1 MSRGD
6 PSLTD
11 RELEV
16 LASLISGKTNREIA
30 KELNITEST
39 VKSHLSLIFAKLDV
53 SNRTEAAMVGLK
65 IFPTLR
71 AFALGGQL
79 PPYFL

>member
-1 MSRGD
+1 MSRGA

-11 RELEV
+11 RELQV
-16 LASLISGKTNREIA
+16 LASLISGKTNREIGE
-30 KELNITEST
+30 ELHITEST

-53 SNRTEAAMVGLK
+53 SNRTEAAIVGLE

-71 AFALGGQL
+71 AFAS
-79 PPYFL
+79 